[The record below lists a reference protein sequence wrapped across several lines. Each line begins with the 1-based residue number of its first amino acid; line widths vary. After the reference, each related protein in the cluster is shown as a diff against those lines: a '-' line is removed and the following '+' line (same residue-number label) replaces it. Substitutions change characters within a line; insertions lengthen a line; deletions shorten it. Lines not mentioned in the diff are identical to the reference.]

1 LNKNQLTFCLSFYGR
16 FLDFLSVEKK
26 SSSRAVEQEQ
36 EQEQQPKKK
45 KKKTKKA
52 SESFREKTEVMLI
65 NK

>member
-36 EQEQQPKKK
+36 GAAAKEEEEDEEGKWKFQRKDGGD
-45 KKKTKKA
+45 
-52 SESFREKTEVMLI
+52 VD
-65 NK
+65 

>member
-36 EQEQQPKKK
+36 GAAAKEEEEDEEGK
-45 KKKTKKA
+45 
-52 SESFREKTEVMLI
+52 
-65 NK
+65 